1 MIDLKLASLAFSA
14 GLISFVNP
22 CGFALLPV
30 YITYYFKNE
39 GLEKASLLR
48 RIFAALIFGLMVS
61 LGFAAVFSLI
71 GFIVSYIGRGLL
83 RYVGWFDLSIGILL
97 IVIGFIYLFNL
108 NAKINISKLTNL
120 GEKLKANKLNNKYA
134 SFFLYGMGF
143 AIASL
148 GCTLPIFLLV
158 VTTAIQQTGIA
169 NGITIF
175 LTYAAGMSFFMILF
189 SIAVAFSKT
198 IIEKTLKQWMP
209 YIYKVGALIVIVAGI
224 YLIYN
229 QVVLG
234 RLFIYT

>member
-1 MIDLKLASLAFSA
+1 MIDIALASLAFSA

-39 GLEKASLLR
+39 GLEKGSLAR
-48 RIFAALIFGLMVS
+48 RIFAGLIFGLMVS
-61 LGFAAVFSLI
+61 LGFVAIFLLI
-71 GFIVSYIGRGLL
+71 GVIVSYIGRSLL
-83 RYVGWFDLSIGILL
+83 KYVGWFDLSIGILL
-97 IVIGFIYLFNL
+97 IIIGFIYLFDLNTKINL
-108 NAKINISKLTNL
+108 NNLINF
-120 GEKLKANKLNNKYA
+120 GEKLKSNKLNNRYL

-158 VTTAIQQTGIA
+158 VTSAIKASGFF
-169 NGITIF
+169 NGVIIF
-175 LTYAAGMSFFMILF
+175 LIYAAGMSFFMILF
-189 SIAVAFSKT
+189 SLAVAFSKT
-198 IIEKTLKQWMP
+198 IIEKTLKKWMP
-209 YIYKVGALIVIVAGI
+209 YTYKLGAVIVILAGV

-234 RLFIYT
+234 RLFAYT